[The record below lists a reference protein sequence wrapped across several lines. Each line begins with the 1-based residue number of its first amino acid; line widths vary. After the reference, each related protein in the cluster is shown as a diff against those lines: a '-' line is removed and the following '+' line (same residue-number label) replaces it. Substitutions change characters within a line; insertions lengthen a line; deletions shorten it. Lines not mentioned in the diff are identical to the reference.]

1 MKEHRDNVQWPPVL
15 EANGRAHSF
24 WIARTLGLGWHY
36 IVQGNTGAKKKKV
49 KILPFLRKMDP
60 AKNPEHSEQSEFS
73 SKLREAALQPLESL
87 GLSPSYLS

>member
-1 MKEHRDNVQWPPVL
+1 MVELKASGQPEHW
-15 EANGRAHSF
+15 
-24 WIARTLGLGWHY
+24 GWGG
-36 IVQGNTGAKKKKV
+36 IILFKVILVPKKKKKV

-87 GLSPSYLS
+87 GLRPSYLS

>member
-1 MKEHRDNVQWPPVL
+1 MREHRDNVQWPPVL
-15 EANGRAHSF
+15 EANGR
-24 WIARTLGLGWHY
+24 TLGLGWHY
-36 IVQGNTGAKKKKV
+36 IVQGNTGAKKKV

-87 GLSPSYLS
+87 GLRPSYLS